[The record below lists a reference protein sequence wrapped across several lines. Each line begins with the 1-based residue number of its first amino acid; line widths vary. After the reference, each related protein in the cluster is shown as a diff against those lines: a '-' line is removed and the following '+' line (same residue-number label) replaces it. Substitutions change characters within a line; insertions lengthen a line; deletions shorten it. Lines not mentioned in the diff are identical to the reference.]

1 MENINK
7 NITNE
12 FCSME
17 RKGTVLLSNM
27 SIKKIDNA
35 NSCTLNEPLEENT
48 LNYESNNNCSNS
60 NLSKDKEKDRNIL
73 CNKYY
78 SDEETNS
85 LNKMYTSNIPEI
97 SNYYKEIQAINY
109 ILSNINNPNFLNSL
123 ELNDLINIEKKFI
136 NENIYIN
143 KQIIACN
150 VKNEKS
156 NDEMVEKNERKKKT
170 KKMKMVL
177 FMIAVIL
184 NVLLSNVYCFFEIKL
199 TIILLNF
206 FISNNC
212 QWSFSLFPLSL
223 INKLIHKFS
232 LKINKKVPKYKL
244 ENMNINSPNIP
255 YTYLFICDGIIYII
269 IVIITIKIIL

>member
-1 MENINK
+1 
-7 NITNE
+7 
-12 FCSME
+12 ME

-156 NDEMVEKNERKKKT
+156 NDEMVEKNERKVDEEKGEDEQ
-170 KKMKMVL
+170 
-177 FMIAVIL
+177 
-184 NVLLSNVYCFFEIKL
+184 EIKAKE
-199 TIILLNF
+199 
-206 FISNNC
+206 NN
-212 QWSFSLFPLSL
+212 
-223 INKLIHKFS
+223 NKEENQDNENN
-232 LKINKKVPKYKL
+232 NKE
-244 ENMNINSPNIP
+244 ENR
-255 YTYLFICDGIIYII
+255 
-269 IVIITIKIIL
+269 